1 MDAIEATCYRIT
13 WLYRTPI
20 AAVINGNQDDW
31 NILRKLDADE
41 FILEEAGNVE
51 LIDYFTA
58 IARHITDLVEPAK
71 ILVIEDDEQIQKT
84 LKLSFQMYWPETK
97 VICVGNGL
105 DGVKQARMER
115 MAAIL
120 LDLKLPDITGVEV
133 LEKIRVFSQTPVV
146 IITATRK
153 QEDVIQC
160 MRAGANDFVIKP
172 FKQLELLSRI
182 RRLTG
187 IREPTA
193 LK

>member
-1 MDAIEATCYRIT
+1 MDDIEATYYRIT

-31 NILRKLDADE
+31 NILRKLDADG

-58 IARHITDLVEPAK
+58 IARHITDHVEPAK
-71 ILVIEDDEQIQKT
+71 ILVIEDDE
-84 LKLSFQMYWPETK
+84 
-97 VICVGNGL
+97 
-105 DGVKQARMER
+105 
-115 MAAIL
+115 
-120 LDLKLPDITGVEV
+120 
-133 LEKIRVFSQTPVV
+133 
-146 IITATRK
+146 
-153 QEDVIQC
+153 
-160 MRAGANDFVIKP
+160 RAGANDFVIKP